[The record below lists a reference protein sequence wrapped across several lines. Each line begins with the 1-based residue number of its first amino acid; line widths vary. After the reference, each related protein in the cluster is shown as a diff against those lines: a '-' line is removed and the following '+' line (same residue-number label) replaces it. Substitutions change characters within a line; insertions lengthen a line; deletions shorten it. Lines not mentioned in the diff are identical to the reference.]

1 MLRPRPDAAGWL
13 VGGHVQCGAMARAL
27 IAVGAA
33 LALLVAGLA
42 LAVYATRDEDNVQV
56 DNLLS
61 ERFTR
66 EVATASANGT
76 DLDLRAIAPFGWSR
90 VLIVEPGTPDEAISQ
105 ALGYE
110 WTGTLGFETGAKLI
124 LLGDDGKVERFF
136 DYRGEGAFAG
146 VETPIAE
153 LARGAAVF
161 RVRRLQ
167 ITPKE

>member
-1 MLRPRPDAAGWL
+1 
-13 VGGHVQCGAMARAL
+13 MARAL
-27 IAVGAA
+27 TVVGAA
-33 LALLVAGLA
+33 LALLVGGLA
-42 LAVYATRDEDNVQV
+42 LAVYITRDEDNIQV

-61 ERFTR
+61 EAFTR
-66 EVATASANGT
+66 EVASASANGT
-76 DLDLRAIAPFGWSR
+76 DLDLGAIAKFDWAR
-90 VLIVEPGTPDEAISQ
+90 VLIVEPGTPDAEISR

-124 LLGDDGKVERFF
+124 LLDVDGKVARFF

-153 LARGAAVF
+153 LTRDQASF
-161 RVRRLQ
+161 RVRDLQ